1 MVFHAD
7 WGVWRRICP
16 MSPDGTRNRASLDA
30 KFAGGLAWTAG
41 AKWATQFLTWGST
54 VAIARILFP
63 ADVGVAEIAG
73 IFFSITNVLA
83 EFGIGTAVLHMPE
96 LDRKTL
102 GQLHLFSLLLC
113 SGIFVLAVLAS
124 PLLAL
129 FFRNDHV
136 LFFAANNIAFLVT
149 GIQAVPFGLLQRD
162 MDYRKLSLLE
172 ALTALMQAI
181 VTVLAALAGWKF
193 WSLWAGGFAGKIAA
207 TTLMCYW
214 KPVPFVWPRW
224 ESIRRPVEM
233 GRHVAISRVTSAA
246 CGMAD
251 AIIVGRILGAS
262 ALGTYR
268 MAMNLASAPAEKIS
282 SLIMRTASPLFANVM
297 DDVPL
302 VQRYYLIITEFLS
315 LAVMPLMLGL
325 VLVAPQA
332 VVVVLGPRWVGAT
345 APLEWLGLFM
355 IARVL
360 GILAEQVLVSQ
371 RLTRFTMRISIVN
384 FAVMITAF
392 IVAARWKGSAGVA
405 AAWIVL
411 SPVTILPLLIILLRK
426 IRLPVRQYAAALL
439 PAVAGSAVMGLAV
452 WILNRQLSSL
462 KLSPQLSLPL
472 LMTAGGVVYAGF
484 ILSLFRRR
492 IARYTNFLSNLRRQK
507 ENPVPAVP

>member
-1 MVFHAD
+1 V
-7 WGVWRRICP
+7 
-16 MSPDGTRNRASLDA
+16 SPDRHEEQRKLDVR
-30 KFAGGLAWTAG
+30 FAGGLAWTAG

-63 ADVGVAEIAG
+63 ADVGIAEIAG
-73 IFFSITNVLA
+73 IFNNITNVLA

-96 LDRKTL
+96 LDRRTL
-102 GQLHLFSLLLC
+102 GQLHLFSMFLC
-113 SGIFVLAVLAS
+113 TGIFIFAVLSA
-124 PLLAL
+124 PLLAI
-129 FFRNDHV
+129 FFRSDHV
-136 LFFAANNIAFLVT
+136 LFFAANGFAFLLT
-149 GIQAVPFGLLQRD
+149 GLQAVPFGLLQRD
-162 MDYRKLSLLE
+162 MDYKKLSLVE
-172 ALTALMQAI
+172 ALTVLVQAV
-181 VTVLAALAGWKF
+181 VTVLAALAGWRY
-193 WSLWAGGFAGKIAA
+193 WSLAAGGFAGRLAA
-207 TTLMCYW
+207 TGLICYW
-214 KPVPFVWPRW
+214 KPVPFAWPRW
-224 ESIRRPVEM
+224 ADIRRPVEM
-233 GRHVAISRVTSAA
+233 GRHVAVSRVTATA
-246 CGMAD
+246 CAMAD
-251 AIIVGRILGAS
+251 SIVVGRFLGES

-268 MAMNLASAPAEKIS
+268 MAMNLASAPAEKVS

-315 LAVMPLMLGL
+315 LSVMPLMLGL
-325 VLVAPQA
+325 VMVAPQA
-332 VVVVLGPRWVGAT
+332 VAVVLGPRWVGAT
-345 APLEWLGLFM
+345 VPLQWLGLFM
-355 IARVL
+355 IVRVL

-439 PAVAGSAVMGLAV
+439 PAAAGSAVMGLAI
-452 WILNRQLSSL
+452 WILNRQLSSPHL
-462 KLSPQLSLPL
+462 APQIRLPVL
-472 LMTAGGVVYAGF
+472 VAAGGLVYAGF
-484 ILSLFRRR
+484 ILSLFRGR

-507 ENPVPAVP
+507 ENPVPTVP

>member
-1 MVFHAD
+1 MD
-7 WGVWRRICP
+7 K
-16 MSPDGTRNRASLDA
+16 PDSLPNPDTNRSRASLDA

-54 VAIARILFP
+54 IAIAHILFP
-63 ADVGVAEIAG
+63 ADVGIAEIAG

-102 GQLHLFSLLLC
+102 GELHLFSMLLC
-113 SGIFVLAVLAS
+113 SGIFVLAVATS

-129 FFRNDHV
+129 FFRSDHV
-136 LFFAANNIAFLVT
+136 FFFAANNVAFLVT

-162 MDYRKLSLLE
+162 MDYKKLSLIE
-172 ALTALMQAI
+172 ASTAVAQAI
-181 VTVLAALAGWKF
+181 VTVLTALAGWGY
-193 WSLWAGGFAGKIAA
+193 WSLWAGGGAGKIAA
-207 TTLMCYW
+207 TALMCYW
-214 KPVPFVWPRW
+214 KPVPFAWPRW
-224 ESIRRPVEM
+224 ADIRRPVEM
-233 GRHVAISRVTSAA
+233 GRHVAIGRVTSAA

-251 AIIVGRILGAS
+251 AIIVGRFLGAS

-268 MAMNLASAPAEKIS
+268 MAMNVASAPAEKIS

-297 DDVPL
+297 DDMPL
-302 VQRYYLIITEFLS
+302 VQRYYLIITELFSLS
-315 LAVMPLMLGL
+315 IMPLMLGL
-325 VLVAPQA
+325 VMVAPQA

-345 APLEWLGLFM
+345 APLQWLGLFM
-355 IARVL
+355 IVRVL

-371 RLTRFTMRISIVN
+371 RLTRFTMRISLWN
-384 FAVMITAF
+384 FVVMITAF

-426 IRLPVRQYAAALL
+426 IRLPVREYAAALL
-439 PAVAGSAVMGLAV
+439 PAMAGTAVMGLAL

-462 KLSPQLSLPL
+462 RMSPRVSLPL
-472 LMTAGGVVYAGF
+472 LVVGGGAVYAGF
-484 ILSLFRRR
+484 MLLSFRGR
-492 IARYTNFLSNLRRQK
+492 IARYTNFLSNLRRGK
-507 ENPVPAVP
+507 ESPVPAVP